1 MDPMF
6 ERRELSRKVHIHSKF
21 IQKNM
26 LPSILAQLK
35 MNMEGR
41 CSSEG
46 YIERDS
52 ITILK
57 YSLGRT
63 NYTKG
68 GIDYDVNFQADVCL
82 PHSGQI
88 FKSTVELRTKIGI
101 HAELPPLKILIPR
114 DLHIGNQEFD
124 TVEVGQEF
132 EFEVIGSQFKQQ
144 DKLIVVVGR
153 LRTALKPAPLQPL
166 LSAVSSVELPTIPSQ
181 NMGSSSE
188 EKVVTINPTEPAPTK
203 KTRRLKKPNVI
214 DSNESFK
221 IGVDEGST

>member
-1 MDPMF
+1 MF
-6 ERRELSRKVHIHSKF
+6 ERRELTRKVHINSKF

-26 LPSILAQLK
+26 LPSILAQLR

-46 YIERDS
+46 YIQRDS

-63 NYTKG
+63 SITNG
-68 GIDYDVNFQADVCL
+68 GIYYDVTFQADVCL

-88 FKSTVELRTKIGI
+88 FKATADLRTKIGI
-101 HAELPPLKILIPR
+101 HAESTPLKILIPR

-132 EFEVIGSQFKQQ
+132 EFEVIGPQFKQQ
-144 DKLIVVVGR
+144 DKVIVVVGR
-153 LRTALKPAPLQPL
+153 LRTALKPAPIQPL
-166 LSAVSSVELPTIPSQ
+166 LHAVSTVELPTIAQS
-181 NMGSSSE
+181 MGTTSE
-188 EKVVTINPTEPAPTK
+188 EKVVTINPTEPVK
-203 KTRRLKKPNVI
+203 KTRKLKKPSVVE
-214 DSNESFK
+214 SNESFK
-221 IGVDEGST
+221 IGMDEGTA

>member
-6 ERRELSRKVHIHSKF
+6 ERRELTRKVHIHSKF

-46 YIERDS
+46 YIQQDS
-52 ITILK
+52 VTILK

-63 NYTKG
+63 SYTKG
-68 GIDYDVNFQADVCL
+68 GVDYDVSFQADVCL
-82 PHSGQI
+82 PHPGQI
-88 FKSTVELRTKIGI
+88 FKATADLRTKIGI
-101 HAELPPLKILIPR
+101 HADVSPLKILIPR

-124 TVEVGQEF
+124 SLDIGQEF
-132 EFEVIGSQFKQQ
+132 EFEVIGPQFKQQ
-144 DKLIVVVGR
+144 DKVIVVVGR

-166 LSAVSSVELPTIPSQ
+166 LHAVATVELPTLTT
-181 NMGSSSE
+181 NMGSSD
-188 EKVVTINPTEPAPTK
+188 EKVVTVNPTEPPK
-203 KTRRLKKPNVI
+203 KTRKLKKPTIV
-214 DSNESFK
+214 DSNESLK
-221 IGVDEGST
+221 AGMDEGTN

>member
-6 ERRELSRKVHIHSKF
+6 ERRELTRKVHIHSKF

-46 YIERDS
+46 YIQRDS
-52 ITILK
+52 VTVLK

-63 NYTKG
+63 SYTNG
-68 GIDYDVNFQADVCL
+68 GIDYDVTFQADVCL
-82 PHSGQI
+82 PHPGQV
-88 FKSTVELRTKIGI
+88 FKATADLRTKIGI
-101 HAELPPLKILIPR
+101 HAESTPLKILIPR
-114 DLHIGNQEFD
+114 DLHIGNQEFE

-132 EFEVIGSQFKQQ
+132 EFEVIGPQFKQQ
-144 DKLIVVVGR
+144 DKVIVVVGR

-166 LSAVSSVELPTIPSQ
+166 LHAVATVELPTMASS
-181 NMGSSSE
+181 MGSSSE
-188 EKVVTINPTEPAPTK
+188 EKVVTINSAEPAK
-203 KTRRLKKPNVI
+203 KTRKLKKPSVV

-221 IGVDEGST
+221 IGMDEGTA

>member
-1 MDPMF
+1 MF
-6 ERRELSRKVHIHSKF
+6 ERRELTRKVHIHSKF

-46 YIERDS
+46 YIQPDS
-52 ITILK
+52 VTVLK

-63 NYTKG
+63 SYTNG
-68 GIDYDVNFQADVCL
+68 GIDYDVTFQADVCL
-82 PHSGQI
+82 PHPGQI
-88 FKSTVELRTKIGI
+88 FRATADLRTKIGI
-101 HAELPPLKILIPR
+101 HAESSPLKILIPR
-114 DLHIGNQEFD
+114 DLHIGNQEFE

-132 EFEVIGSQFKQQ
+132 EFEVIGPQFKQQ
-144 DKLIVVVGR
+144 DKVIVVVGR

-166 LSAVSSVELPTIPSQ
+166 LHAVSAVELPTLSS

-188 EKVVTINPTEPAPTK
+188 EKVVTISPAEPTK
-203 KTRRLKKPNVI
+203 KTRKLKKPSVVG
-214 DSNESFK
+214 SNESLK

>member
-6 ERRELSRKVHIHSKF
+6 ERRELTRKVHIHSKF

-46 YIERDS
+46 YIQPDS
-52 ITILK
+52 VSVLQ

-63 NYTKG
+63 SYTKG
-68 GIDYDVNFQADVCL
+68 GIDYNVTFQADVCL
-82 PHSGQI
+82 PHPGQI
-88 FKSTVELRTKIGI
+88 FRATADLRTKIGI
-101 HAELPPLKILIPR
+101 HAESTPLKILIPR
-114 DLHIGNQEFD
+114 DLHIGNQEFE

-132 EFEVIGSQFKQQ
+132 EFEVIGPQFKQQ
-144 DKLIVVVGR
+144 DKVIVVVGR

-166 LSAVSSVELPTIPSQ
+166 LHAVATVELPTLAS
-181 NMGSSSE
+181 NSMGSSSE
-188 EKVVTINPTEPAPTK
+188 EKVVTISAAEPTK
-203 KTRRLKKPNVI
+203 KTRKLKKPSVV

>member
-6 ERRELSRKVHIHSKF
+6 ERRELTRKVHIHSKF

-46 YIERDS
+46 YIQQDS
-52 ITILK
+52 VTILK

-63 NYTKG
+63 SYTKG
-68 GIDYDVNFQADVCL
+68 GIDYDVSFQADVCL
-82 PHSGQI
+82 PHPGQI
-88 FKSTVELRTKIGI
+88 FKATADLRTKIGI
-101 HAELPPLKILIPR
+101 HADVSPLKILIPR

-124 TVEVGQEF
+124 SLDIGQEF
-132 EFEVIGSQFKQQ
+132 EFEVIGPQFKQQ
-144 DKLIVVVGR
+144 DKVIVVVGR

-166 LSAVSSVELPTIPSQ
+166 LHAVASVELPTMTT
-181 NMGSSSE
+181 NMGTSSE
-188 EKVVTINPTEPAPTK
+188 EKVVTVNPTEPPK
-203 KTRRLKKPNVI
+203 KTRKLKKPNVVE
-214 DSNESFK
+214 SNESLK
-221 IGVDEGST
+221 AGMDEGSD